1 MGGSPISEFAPEV
14 LSVTATRSVSR
25 ARLDFTIDWMV
36 DLNILDA
43 TSIIDGQKFTLDS
56 LGIVFDLEE
65 AMNVRR
71 TLFVPYRHIRG
82 WSMNRGSISA

>member
-1 MGGSPISEFAPEV
+1 MNLLQEV
-14 LSVTATRSVSR
+14 LNVTATGQFHE
-25 ARLDFTIDWMV
+25 RLDFTIDWMV

-43 TSIIDGQKFTLDS
+43 TSIIDNGQKFTLDS

-71 TLFVPYRHIRG
+71 TLLFLID
-82 WSMNRGSISA
+82 ISAVGR